1 MWSWQREGSCRTLTV
16 RDGGIHVSSTLTQGL
31 FQGYRQYNQFWNRP
45 MLKHRSAERLTWLLP
60 EILLFTMET
69 RAKDYRAEE
78 SCEGKRKMYF
88 RVRYGLCNARTIVQS
103 MLQYE
108 YVEAESYP
116 QHEVGDY
123 IMFL

>member
-1 MWSWQREGSCRTLTV
+1 MRNHTVRHICVKGDFQKTGHFVNGKQREEE
-16 RDGGIHVSSTLTQGL
+16 DGVKGGELSMRKRFLVS
-31 FQGYRQYNQFWNRP
+31 
-45 MLKHRSAERLTWLLP
+45 
-60 EILLFTMET
+60 
-69 RAKDYRAEE
+69 EE
-78 SCEGKRKMYF
+78 SCEGKRKIYF
-88 RVRYGLCNARTIVQS
+88 GVRYGLCNARTIVQS

>member
-1 MWSWQREGSCRTLTV
+1 
-16 RDGGIHVSSTLTQGL
+16 
-31 FQGYRQYNQFWNRP
+31 
-45 MLKHRSAERLTWLLP
+45 
-60 EILLFTMET
+60 MET

-103 MLQYE
+103 MLQYK

-123 IMFL
+123 IMFLWVPVIYIDEPEMCWNI

>member
-1 MWSWQREGSCRTLTV
+1 MWSWQREGSCGTQSV
-16 RDGGIHVSSTLTQGL
+16 RDGGIHVSSTSTQGL
-31 FQGYRQYNQFWNRP
+31 FQGYHQYNQFWNRP

-60 EILLFTMET
+60 EIHLFTMEICA
-69 RAKDYRAEE
+69 RHYRAEE

-88 RVRYGLCNARTIVQS
+88 GIRYERRNARTIVQS

-123 IMFL
+123 IMFS

>member
-1 MWSWQREGSCRTLTV
+1 MYLVLQPKDCF
-16 RDGGIHVSSTLTQGL
+16 RDIVNIINLDRS
-31 FQGYRQYNQFWNRP
+31 
-45 MLKHRSAERLTWLLP
+45 MLKHWSADRLAWLPP
-60 EILLFTMET
+60 EIFLFTMGT
-69 RAKDYRAEE
+69 CAKDYRAEE
-78 SCEGKRKMYF
+78 SCEGKRKIYF
-88 RVRYGLCNARTIVQS
+88 GVRYGLCNARTIVQS